1 MSKQQQKGLYM
12 KNQKQ
17 LLKDAFE
24 SLDEARVDSLLAQ
37 GADKSGRIRNE
48 IMWKTFDNNKAPVL
62 ELLLKKGANPNYRKD
77 DESYLGRTW
86 WNGYGFDHK
95 LTKVLLE
102 NGANPNIKTLGS
114 TPLIRTAEGIDE
126 YGTSGLR
133 FLRKYGANVNAKNS
147 DGMTPLLSIA
157 AFYEIYDEDVFCDN
171 TCWLTKPL
179 VYLISEGADVNAR
192 DKNGMNALMHSY
204 AHNEN
209 ECDCL
214 WETKEYKK
222 RFERVFYYEIP
233 TILMVYGADLRS
245 KDKKGRTLF
254 DFLNTDTKQ
263 NYFTKAVIKSANIL
277 MHRKNI
283 NEKIEKRKLYQT
295 IEINTNIK

>member
-1 MSKQQQKGLYM
+1 M

-48 IMWKTFDNNKAPVL
+48 IMWKIHNNDQAPVL

-102 NGANPNIKTLGS
+102 NGAKPDIRTIGS
-114 TPLIRTAEGIDE
+114 TPLIRTAESIDE

-147 DGMTPLLSIA
+147 YGMTPLLSIA
-157 AFYEIYDEDVFCDN
+157 AFNEIYDEDVFCDN

-192 DKNGMNALMHSY
+192 DKNGANALIHSY
-204 AHNEN
+204 AQNAN
-209 ECDCL
+209 DYS
-214 WETKEYKK
+214 WDTKEYKK

-245 KDKKGRTLF
+245 KDKNGKTVFNYL
-254 DFLNTDTKQ
+254 DTDTKQ
-263 NYFTKAVIKSANIL
+263 NYFTKAVIKSTNIL
-277 MHRKNI
+277 MHRENI
-283 NEKIEKRKLYQT
+283 NKKIETRKLYQT